1 MLGPYFYN
9 QTIRKTIAVFGSLF
23 NNITI
28 RRKTASGGFINKI
41 KVPLSYGPREKFL
54 ARLDSLAKQE
64 DQIAIKLPRISF
76 EIAGIAYDS
85 VSKLNKMNKRMFTI
99 SGDTSRRNTIYQSVP
114 YIISISMSI
123 YGKNQDDAL
132 QVFEQILPTFTPEY
146 TVTIKDFE
154 GPNTK
159 SDVPIILKNTE
170 LNNEYT
176 GDLTSRQF
184 IEYTLSFDVKVRFA
198 GATTKQGII
207 RDIDIDFIDLD
218 AYPKSDSQFF
228 EELGVE
234 LVGDSDS
241 QYLGIDQSDDDTF
254 TKLSTMKNT

>member
-1 MLGPYFYN
+1 
-9 QTIRKTIAVFGSLF
+9 
-23 NNITI
+23 
-28 RRKTASGGFINKI
+28 
-41 KVPLSYGPREKFL
+41 
-54 ARLDSLAKQE
+54 
-64 DQIAIKLPRISF
+64 
-76 EIAGIAYDS
+76 
-85 VSKLNKMNKRMFTI
+85 MNKRMFTI

-228 EELGVE
+228 EELGV
-234 LVGDSDS
+234 DWK
-241 QYLGIDQSDDDTF
+241 LGRKTCS
-254 TKLSTMKNT
+254 